1 MITTPDI
8 NPEKFKLA
16 KMSSLA
22 LSFPALQNAPGASPW
37 DQHKLDSWATTAIS
51 HGERCTA
58 QFVLSVWGHT
68 TIKNCPWKCGPFD
81 FIEAFS
87 VWDDTHR
94 NAFQAWLRD
103 PWWP

>member
-8 NPEKFKLA
+8 SSEKIKLT
-16 KMSSLA
+16 KMSKLA
-22 LSFPALQNAPGASPW
+22 LSFPSLQNAPGVSPW
-37 DQHKLDSWATTAIS
+37 DQHKLDAWATTAIS

-58 QFVLSVWGHT
+58 QFVLAVWGHT
-68 TIKNCPWKCGPFD
+68 TMKNCPWKCGPFD

-94 NAFQAWLRD
+94 NAFQAWLGD